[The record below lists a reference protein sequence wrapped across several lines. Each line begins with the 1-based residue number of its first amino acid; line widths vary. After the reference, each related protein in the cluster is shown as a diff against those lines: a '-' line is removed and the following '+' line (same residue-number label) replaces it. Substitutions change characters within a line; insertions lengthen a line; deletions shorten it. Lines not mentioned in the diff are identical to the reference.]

1 VIWHKYIAKELILKG
16 VASMRG
22 LYEALMSASR
32 AHAKWEIEMA
42 NNIIRNRKHLLI
54 LLIMSLPLI
63 IPAIGFA
70 SAPAPLPSFLG
81 GKEAFGPSHFTPFM
95 FYGSMAVGVCAGLI
109 TGCIGAGGGFVIT
122 PALMSLGVKGILA
135 VGTDQ
140 FHIFAKAIMGTVM
153 HKKLGNIS
161 VGLAIA
167 FLVGSGIG
175 VTGGGALNRA
185 LFNANPVFSDFMISL
200 IYVVILGFLGFYS
213 SYDFIKNR
221 GAMAKSKGDAH
232 GGSVELTGLAK
243 KLQSINLAPM
253 ITFDEDLTPGGRR
266 ISGWFV
272 ALCGA
277 VTGFL
282 ASIMG
287 VGGGFV
293 TFPMFVYGL
302 GVSSFTTVG
311 TDILQI
317 IFTAGYSSIA
327 QYAIYGYI
335 FYTLAM
341 GMLVGS
347 LLGIQIGAATTKVVP
362 GIYIRA
368 FYAIAIMAG
377 FVNRLFALPDKMTK
391 MGYINLT
398 PETGKLLADIGTW
411 VFFGLVVLFAC
422 WIILS
427 FIKGIPTF
435 RAESARASV
444 TAGGK
449 GVSH

>member
-1 VIWHKYIAKELILKG
+1 
-16 VASMRG
+16 MRS
-22 LYEALMSASR
+22 LYEALMAASR
-32 AHAKWEIEMA
+32 AHAKWEIEMS
-42 NNIIRNRKHLLI
+42 NNIMRNRRHLFVLA
-54 LLIMSLPLI
+54 LMMLPLI
-63 IPAIGFA
+63 IPAIGHA
-70 SAPAPLPSFLG
+70 ADLPSFLG
-81 GKEAFGPSHFTPFM
+81 GKSAYGPSHYNPMM

-140 FHIFAKAIMGTVM
+140 FHIFAKAIMGTVI
-153 HKKLGNIS
+153 HKKLGNVNVS
-161 VGLAIA
+161 LAIA

-175 VTGGGALNRA
+175 VTAGGTLNRA
-185 LFNANPVFSDFMISL
+185 LFNANPVLSDFVISL
-200 IYVVILGFLGFYS
+200 IYVIMLGFLGFYS
-213 SYDFIKNR
+213 MYDFIKNR
-221 GAMAKSKGDAH
+221 HTDGDAH
-232 GGSVELTGLAK
+232 GGPAGMTKLAQ
-243 KLQSINLAPM
+243 KLQSVNLAPM
-253 ITFDEDLTPGGRR
+253 VKFDEDLVPGGRK

-272 ALCGA
+272 AFCGA
-277 VTGFL
+277 VVGF
-282 ASIMG
+282 AAAIMG
-287 VGGGFV
+287 VGGGFL

-347 LLGIQIGAATTKVVP
+347 LLGIQIGAATTKVVS

-368 FYAIAIMAG
+368 FYAIAILAG
-377 FVNRLFALPDKMTK
+377 FVNRAFALPEKMTQ
-391 MGYINLT
+391 MGYISMSS
-398 PETGKLLADIGTW
+398 ETGALLANIGAW
-411 VFFGLVVLFAC
+411 IFFGLVLVFAG

-427 FIKGIPTF
+427 FIRGLPTL
-435 RAESARASV
+435 RAETAKASV
-444 TAGGK
+444 ASEGK
-449 GVSH
+449 GVGH